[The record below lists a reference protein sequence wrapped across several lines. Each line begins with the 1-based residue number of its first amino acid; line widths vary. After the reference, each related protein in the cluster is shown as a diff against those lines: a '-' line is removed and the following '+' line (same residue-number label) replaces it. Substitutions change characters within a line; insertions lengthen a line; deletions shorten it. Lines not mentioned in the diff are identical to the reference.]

1 MAENQ
6 DQDVEL
12 LDEDEIITLYDDDNK
27 PVKFYEVACIEYQG
41 EFYALMQPVEP
52 MEGLGED
59 EALIF
64 KVREEDEDNDVFEPV
79 TDERVLDA
87 VFDEYLKAAA
97 EAADEC
103 GCGCEHNC
111 DCDHDG
117 CDCDHHGDDECDHH
131 GHGHG
136 HGDDDGECGCGCEHK
151 KK

>member
-6 DQDVEL
+6 NQDVEL

-27 PVKFYEVACIEYQG
+27 PVKFYEVACVEYQG

-103 GCGCEHNC
+103 GCGCGCEHDCDGDCDGDDC
-111 DCDHDG
+111 DCG
-117 CDCDHHGDDECDHH
+117 DHHH
-131 GHGHG
+131 GG
-136 HGDDDGECGCGCEHK
+136 DGECGCGCEHK

>member
-1 MAENQ
+1 MATNNNEE
-6 DQDVEL
+6 VEL
-12 LDEDEIITLYDDDNK
+12 LDEDEVITLYDDDNK
-27 PVKFYEVACIEYQG
+27 PVKFYEVACVEYQG

-97 EAADEC
+97 EAADDCDC
-103 GCGCEHNC
+103 GCDCGCDHEHHHHDDC
-111 DCDHDG
+111 DCD
-117 CDCDHHGDDECDHH
+117 
-131 GHGHG
+131 
-136 HGDDDGECGCGCEHK
+136 CGCEHK
-151 KK
+151 SDNKKK

>member
-6 DQDVEL
+6 NQDVEL

-27 PVKFYEVACIEYQG
+27 PVKFYEVACVEYQG

-87 VFDEYLKAAA
+87 VFDEYLRAAA

-103 GCGCEHNC
+103 GCGCGCEHDC
-111 DCDHDG
+111 DCDHDDCG
-117 CDCDHHGDDECDHH
+117 CDGEHHNH
-131 GHGHG
+131 G
-136 HGDDDGECGCGCEHK
+136 DGECGCGCEHK

>member
-6 DQDVEL
+6 NQDVEL

-27 PVKFYEVACIEYQG
+27 PVKFYEVACVEYQG

-103 GCGCEHNC
+103 GCGCGCEHDC
-111 DCDHDG
+111 DCDCDG
-117 CDCDHHGDDECDHH
+117 DDCDCGDHHH
-131 GHGHG
+131 GG
-136 HGDDDGECGCGCEHK
+136 DGECGCGCEHK

>member
-6 DQDVEL
+6 NQDVEL

-27 PVKFYEVACIEYQG
+27 PVKFYEVACVEYQG

-103 GCGCEHNC
+103 GCGCGCEHDCDGDC
-111 DCDHDG
+111 DCDCDG
-117 CDCDHHGDDECDHH
+117 VDCDCGDHHH
-131 GHGHG
+131 GG
-136 HGDDDGECGCGCEHK
+136 DGECGCGCEHK

>member
-6 DQDVEL
+6 NQDVEL
-12 LDEDEIITLYDDDNK
+12 LDEDEIITLYDDDTK
-27 PVKFYEVACIEYQG
+27 PVKFYEVACVEYQG

-103 GCGCEHNC
+103 GCGCGCEHDCDGDC
-111 DCDHDG
+111 DCDCDG
-117 CDCDHHGDDECDHH
+117 DDCDCGDHHH
-131 GHGHG
+131 GG
-136 HGDDDGECGCGCEHK
+136 DGECGCGCEHK

>member
-6 DQDVEL
+6 NQDVEL
-12 LDEDEIITLYDDDNK
+12 LDEDEIITLYDDDNN
-27 PVKFYEVACIEYQG
+27 PVKFYEVACVEYQG

-103 GCGCEHNC
+103 GCGCGCEHDC
-111 DCDHDG
+111 DCDCDG
-117 CDCDHHGDDECDHH
+117 DDCDCGDRHHGV
-131 GHGHG
+131 
-136 HGDDDGECGCGCEHK
+136 DGECGCGCEHK